1 MDPLPPWFN
10 RSLQKVLES
19 AETERLHHALL
30 VDTRPGWG
38 AEKFVAAWVS
48 ALIGIEKDPRESAH
62 PDIRWIRPEGSIL
75 KVDQMRDLID
85 FVSLSVQV
93 ASRKIVVVESFET
106 ANIAASNA
114 ILKSLEEPPP
124 NTHLILITN
133 AIDLLLPTIRSRCQR
148 ISHEFGTET
157 ECREWLVEQGLTAES
172 VEELAAEFGYSPY
185 SILEASEQ
193 KLASLRTR
201 LMSTWRES
209 EKTLQLAEGLKN
221 EEIDLLLVR
230 WMRIA
235 ERFAIRGTN
244 SRIHLFWDDLIAAR
258 RAFKEVGAL
267 NKQLQLERLLIKW
280 SDLAP

>member
-1 MDPLPPWFN
+1 MDSLPPWLN
-10 RSLQKVLES
+10 RSLDRVLES
-19 AETERLHHALL
+19 QRTERLHHALL

-38 AEKFVAAWVS
+38 AENFVAAWVT
-48 ALIGIEKDPRESAH
+48 ALMDMERDPRETAH
-62 PDIRWIRPEGSIL
+62 PDVRWIKPDGSLL
-75 KVDQMRDLID
+75 KVDQMRDLIE

-93 ASRKIVVVESFET
+93 AARKIVVVESFET

-124 NTHLILITN
+124 NTHIILISS
-133 AIDLLLPTIRSRCQR
+133 AIDLLMPTIRSRCQR
-148 ISHEFGTET
+148 ISHDFGTES
-157 ECREWLVEQGLTAES
+157 ECQAWLVEQGMTAGN
-172 VEELAAEFGYSPY
+172 VEELAVEFGHSPY
-185 SILEASEQ
+185 SILDAYEQ
-193 KLASLRTR
+193 KSASLRTR

-209 EKTLQLAEGLKN
+209 ERTLRLADGLKN
-221 EEIDLLLVR
+221 EEIDQLLVR

-235 ERFAIRGTN
+235 GRFAIRGTN

-258 RAFKEVGAL
+258 RAFKEVGSL